1 MRVDLEH
8 DPDVT
13 GGAEDPAEGSV
24 SSFLEAKLH
33 HPPVRDNWVPRT
45 RLLDQLELAT
55 KRPIALIA
63 APAGYGKTTLVA
75 QWLARGR
82 PESRAAWVSLDSG
95 DNDPSRLWTHI
106 AAALERV
113 GCVVSADKGH
123 VGADVMAGVLPG
135 IVNAL
140 ASMPGDMVILLDDFH
155 FVHEPACHSQV
166 EFLLD
171 HLPAQA
177 HLVIITRADP
187 GLRLGRIRASG
198 QLAEIRADD
207 LRFTTEEASTL
218 LAVEHVRLSTDAL
231 SLLVQRT
238 EGWPV
243 GIYLACLSLADRADP
258 DGFVRQFSGGNRFVG
273 EYLTEEVLGR
283 QTGPVRDFITTVSV
297 LDRFSAPLCDCV
309 REASDSAAIL
319 HDLERNNLFL
329 VALDEQRRWY
339 RFHHLVAAV
348 ARAELE
354 EERPD
359 LVPDLHA
366 RAARWFGDHGHIDEA
381 IRHAL
386 AGGDPA
392 DAALLM
398 QANWL
403 TYVDAGRAATVR
415 GWLDALAPSSITA
428 DPASGVVSAWMAA
441 LSGDETS
448 LADHLQ
454 ALSEVR
460 DHGPLPDGSR
470 SVESAIAMIQGL
482 FGYGGPVE
490 MLASA
495 QRAVEIETDGRS
507 PFYAV
512 ANLGR
517 GHLAYVAGD
526 LDLAASL
533 LEKAS
538 FNDTAP
544 AMIRVLGLSA
554 LSLVEGERGRP
565 GRSGQLAR
573 DAMDAVDAEGL
584 RGVPQASLAFTAL
597 GRAQADEGSIDEA
610 WSTIEEGLILRRRN
624 PGEGPWGVIHH
635 LLASAR
641 VALAAG
647 QLSRA
652 DELASEAST
661 TMRRFA
667 GGMGTMTARVEEI
680 QRAIRDRL
688 GDGGPGESLT
698 DRELEIVRYLQGP
711 LSLHEVAA
719 ELHLSTNTVKTHA
732 KSAYR
737 KLGAHSRTE
746 AVRIARRNL
755 LI

>member
-1 MRVDLEH
+1 MRVKHEH

-24 SSFLEAKLH
+24 DSFLEAKLH
-33 HPPVRDNWVPRT
+33 HPPVRDNWVART

-75 QWLARGR
+75 QWLARAR
-82 PESRAAWVSLDSG
+82 QESRAAWVSLDSG
-95 DNDPSRLWTHI
+95 DNDPGRLWTHV

-113 GCVVSADKGH
+113 GCVVSAENVR
-123 VGADVMAGVLPG
+123 VGAHVRAGVLPG

-140 ASMPGDMVILLDDFH
+140 ASMPDDVVILLDDFH

-207 LRFTTEEASTL
+207 LRFTTEEAFAL
-218 LAVEHVRLSTDAL
+218 LAVEHVRLSNDAL

-238 EGWPV
+238 EGWPA
-243 GIYLACLSLADRADP
+243 GIYLACLSLAGRADP

-283 QTGPVRDFITTVSV
+283 QTDLVRSFIITVSI
-297 LDRFSAPLCDCV
+297 LDRFSAPLCDFV
-309 REASDSAAIL
+309 RQTAGSAAIL
-319 HDLERNNLFL
+319 HELERNNLFL
-329 VALDEQRRWY
+329 VPLDEQRRWY

-354 EERPD
+354 GESPG
-359 LVPDLHA
+359 LVPELHA
-366 RAARWFGDHGHIDEA
+366 RAARWFRDHGHIDEA

-386 AGGDPA
+386 TGGESA
-392 DAALLM
+392 EAALLM

-415 GWLDALAPSSITA
+415 GWLDALGPSSITA
-428 DPASGVVSAWMAA
+428 DPASGVVAAWMAA
-441 LSGDETS
+441 LFGDETL

-454 ALSEVR
+454 ALSELQ
-460 DHGPLPDGSR
+460 DHGPLPDGCR

-490 MLASA
+490 MLAGA
-495 QRAVEIETDGRS
+495 QRAVEIETDGHS
-507 PFYAV
+507 PFYAI
-512 ANLGR
+512 ANLSR
-517 GHLAYVAGD
+517 GHMGYVAGD

-533 LEKAS
+533 LEKAA
-538 FNDTAP
+538 FNDAAP
-544 AMIRVLGLSA
+544 AMIRALGLST
-554 LSLVEGERGRP
+554 LSLVEAERGRP
-565 GRSGQLAR
+565 HRSGELAR
-573 DAMDAVDAEGL
+573 TAMDVVDAEGL

-597 GRAQADEGSIDEA
+597 GQAQADEGNIDEA

-624 PGEGPWGVIHH
+624 PSEGPWGVIHH

-652 DELASEAST
+652 EELSTEASEI
-661 TMRRFA
+661 MGRFP
-667 GGMGTMTARVEEI
+667 GGMGTMTARAKAI
-680 QRAIRDRL
+680 HQAIRDRL
-688 GDGGPGESLT
+688 GEGGLEDSLT
-698 DRELEIVRYLQGP
+698 DRELDIVRYLQGP
-711 LSLHEVAA
+711 LSLNEVAA

-746 AVRIARRNL
+746 AVRIARQKL